1 MSELRQVSR
10 ARKID
15 GPLTPTYGPPI
26 DHSSAWK
33 VADFTTPAD
42 YTIELDATHLRDI
55 GHAVR
60 QLKAAGLGLDDLP
73 ERKLAWPTADPGS
86 AAAVPANW
94 IDPSIRDADSRPL
107 AAVRSVLAAAA
118 ARAPVPGKFC
128 CGSLSAS

>member
-94 IDPSIRDADSRPL
+94 IDPSIRDAVAGDPPASPAGVGQHRDP
-107 AAVRSVLAAAA
+107 AQHQVRRL
-118 ARAPVPGKFC
+118 
-128 CGSLSAS
+128 